1 MKSKK
6 WNEFYKL
13 TGKCYACLAGI
24 EQDRGCWQEAFA
36 VLKEIVTEARNS
48 RPEYFAELYQL
59 DEETDYQYDVEGW
72 LEDYLDEVDM
82 REEHEKALE
91 VCDEL
96 LGMFRWEEEKPSDI
110 KFLKASALGNLGRN
124 EDALQF
130 CRQWMAEEPDNI
142 MAVAANIYTDIR
154 SHDHEDAEKLIKQH
168 IHEETRCTEEND
180 ILFTAASAFYKAS
193 GNKKEQKRME
203 RALQEYEDYLE
214 KYMMG
219 MDEDD
224 LLFDDDDDG
233 PFFL

>member
-6 WNEFYKL
+6 WDEFQKL

-36 VLKEIVTEARNS
+36 VLKEIITEVRS
-48 RPEYFAELYQL
+48 RRPEYFAELYQL
-59 DEETDYQYDVEGW
+59 DEETDYRYDVEGW

-82 REEHEKALE
+82 QEEHEKTLE
-91 VCDEL
+91 VCDDL
-96 LGMFRWEEEKPSDI
+96 LGMFRWEEEKPSNI

-142 MAVAANIYTDIR
+142 MAVTSNIYIDIK
-154 SHDHEDAEKLIKQH
+154 SHAYEDAEKLIKQH
-168 IHEETRCTEEND
+168 IQEGTRCTEEND
-180 ILFTAASAFYKAS
+180 ILFTAASDFYKVS

-203 RALQEYEDYLE
+203 RALQEYEDDLE
-214 KYMMG
+214 KYLMG

-233 PFFL
+233 PFF

>member
-6 WNEFYKL
+6 WDEFQKL
-13 TGKCYACLAGI
+13 TEKCYACLAGI

-36 VLKEIVTEARNS
+36 VLKEIITEVRS
-48 RPEYFAELYQL
+48 RRPEYFAELYQL
-59 DEETDYQYDVEGW
+59 DEETDYRYDVEGW
-72 LEDYLDEVDM
+72 LEGYLDEVDM
-82 REEHEKALE
+82 QEEHEKTLE

-96 LGMFRWEEEKPSDI
+96 LGMFRWEEEKPSNI
-110 KFLKASALGNLGRN
+110 KFLKALALGNLGRN
-124 EDALQF
+124 EGALQF

-142 MAVAANIYTDIR
+142 MAVAANIYIDIK
-154 SHDHEDAEKLIKQH
+154 SHAYEDAEKLIKQH
-168 IHEETRCTEEND
+168 IQEETRCTEEND

-193 GNKKEQKRME
+193 GNKEEQKRME

-224 LLFDDDDDG
+224 LLFDDDDEEL
-233 PFFL
+233 FF